1 MLPPL
6 NEHGDLPAGVHVTDW
21 VEMEQRF
28 GTGSKVRVHA
38 FAALK
43 RLHQLATGTGAL
55 RTFYVFGSFVSTT
68 PEPRDVD
75 VVLVMSRDFKLE
87 DCPPQWRSLFSHL
100 AAQARFG
107 ATIFWFR
114 EGAMPQELMRAWQM
128 KRDGTLRGILE
139 VP

>member
-6 NEHGDLPAGVHVTDW
+6 NEHGDLPAGVHVADW
-21 VEMEQRF
+21 TEVQQRF
-28 GTGSKVRVHA
+28 GTGSKVRLHA
-38 FAALK
+38 FETLK
-43 RLHQLATGTGAL
+43 RLHELATATGAL

-75 VVLVMSRDFKLE
+75 VVLVMSRDFRLE
-87 DCPPQWRSLFSHL
+87 DCPPQSRALFSHL
-100 AAQARFG
+100 AAQVRFG

-114 EGAMPQELMRAWQM
+114 EETMPQDLMRAWQV

-139 VP
+139 VA

>member
-1 MLPPL
+1 MLPPM
-6 NEHGDLPAGVHVTDW
+6 NEHGDLPAGVHVTHW

-43 RLHQLATGTGAL
+43 QLHQLATATGAL
-55 RTFYVFGSFVSTT
+55 CTFYVFGSFVSTAS
-68 PEPRDVD
+68 EPRDVD

-87 DCPPQWRSLFSHL
+87 DCPPQSRPLFSHL

-139 VP
+139 VA